1 MAALPRWLWR
11 ALVGG
16 LILGLLAGAL
26 FFVQVPLLIV
36 EDVRANRQL
45 FAAPVHTGER
55 FVLSYR
61 HSVTQGLV
69 SGTFAV
75 EPDGS
80 LIVKETTFGSPGPGL
95 PVPRLGEDYEISGG
109 LIRYR
114 TDQRRPEVSVFIHP
128 FTEHVLAVKG
138 RSLDLS
144 HEVAPGALVKIR
156 VQQQPILWQWLHKMG
171 AVLSR
176 AR

>member
-1 MAALPRWLWR
+1 MAARPRWLWR

-26 FFVQVPLLIV
+26 LFVQVPILTV
-36 EDVRANRQL
+36 EDVKANRL
-45 FAAPVHTGER
+45 LLAAPVRAGER
-55 FVLSYR
+55 FVLTYR
-61 HSVTQGLV
+61 HSVTQGIV

-75 EPDGS
+75 EVDGS
-80 LIVKETTFGSPGPGL
+80 LALKETSFGSPGPGL
-95 PVPRLGEDYEISGG
+95 PMPQRGEDYEISGE

-114 TDQRRPEVSVFIHP
+114 TDQRLPEFSVFVHP
-128 FTEHVLAVKG
+128 YTEHTLRVQG
-138 RSLDLS
+138 ESLDLS
-144 HEVAPGALVKIR
+144 REVAPGALVKIR
-156 VQQQPILWQWLHKMG
+156 VERQSLLWRWVQKMG

>member
-1 MAALPRWLWR
+1 MAALPRWLWC

-16 LILGLLAGAL
+16 LIFGLLAGAL
-26 FFVQVPLLIV
+26 LYLQAPLLTV
-36 EDVRANRQL
+36 EDVKTNRRL
-45 FAAPVHTGER
+45 FAVPVREGER

-61 HSVTQGLV
+61 HSVTQGIV

-80 LIVKETTFGSPGPGL
+80 LTVKETTFGSPGPGL
-95 PVPRLGEDYEISGG
+95 PIPRPGDDYEISEGM
-109 LIRYR
+109 IRYR
-114 TDQRRPEVSVFIHP
+114 TEQRLPEVSVFIHP

-138 RSLDLS
+138 RSLELS
-144 HEVAPGALVKIR
+144 REVAPGALVKIR
-156 VQQQPILWQWLHKMG
+156 VKRQPILWRWLQKMG

>member
-1 MAALPRWLWR
+1 M
-11 ALVGG
+11 
-16 LILGLLAGAL
+16 LGLLAGAL
-26 FFVQVPLLIV
+26 LFVQVPILTVDDLK
-36 EDVRANRQL
+36 ANRRL
-45 FAAPVHTGER
+45 VAVPVLAGDH

-61 HSVTQGLV
+61 HSVTQGIV

-75 EPDGS
+75 EEDGS
-80 LIVKETTFGSPGPGL
+80 LAIIETTFGSPGPGL
-95 PVPRLGEDYEISGG
+95 PIPRPGEDYEISGG
-109 LIRYR
+109 IIRYR
-114 TDQRRPEVSVFIHP
+114 TDQRLSEFSVFIHP

-144 HEVAPGALVKIR
+144 REVAPGALVKIR
-156 VQQQPILWQWLHKMG
+156 LQRQSLLWQWVQKIG